1 MPPYLFDQGKIRMS
15 LIRRSLLVA
24 AIVSG
29 LGLSACQRE
38 AGTGAA
44 KPAVALDSAAAARA
58 AAAIASPA
66 WLRERLPEHTVGYLR
81 IPSPWSLAAAP
92 NGRALDGAL
101 ASEAHTRLI
110 ADLRAGIAKD
120 PVLQQAGA
128 APALALLLDDLAGPV
143 EIAIVDGSDIANPA
157 SNVFVSAPLKF
168 ADVAALNAR
177 LAELKAPTL
186 AQPLDADGKGK
197 LSGNGFVRFDAATK
211 RLHALFGM
219 AASAPALDLLIQQT
233 AQTRAH
239 AMHATEKDVDASGQ
253 GLFYWMSLKGVTGM
267 ASAQMAAAKPGTALR
282 DFLDR
287 GQSIAAGWGTVG
299 SRGRMQIQLA
309 APGARLLSYFA
320 PRNFTAAI
328 KTAGRPEW
336 AVTMALPSATQIAQI
351 EANLDADFGAGTR
364 EAYAAMREKM
374 KAEVGVD
381 PMELLGTLGGNLV
394 TFEDEAGIY
403 TALQVTD
410 RAALYAKLDEFVAK
424 LKWSHET
431 AKVGNATLHHLYV
444 PGMTGLAKQAEDDAS
459 AANAWLKI
467 YSRMGSHAY
476 WTEEGDYLVFADVP
490 QALADRADA
499 KLDADLG
506 QWLRDNQSYDPNST
520 LLGITG
526 KTRNAQR
533 KVYYAYLL
541 GLQHVAD
548 ALGQKIDLTSLPHA
562 ATLGL
567 PVEGA
572 TGLALDATKDRVG
585 LSLTY
590 EQNPAEVLFGTGGL
604 AAVATAGVLAAIAVP
619 AYEDYVA
626 RTQVGQVLGDAT
638 RYQATIA
645 EYYAK
650 KRKLPAS
657 DDDLAH
663 AEFGASLKYLEGY
676 YVDSGAIVLQ
686 FGDEAKKALHDTTL
700 VLTPYAL
707 NGELVWQCGDAAI
720 DAEAE
725 AISDTAE
732 TTTAPANLLPAN
744 CKP

>member
-1 MPPYLFDQGKIRMS
+1 MS

-29 LGLSACQRE
+29 LGLAACQRD
-38 AGTGAA
+38 ASTPADT
-44 KPAVALDSAAAARA
+44 KSAVATLDSAAAARA

-92 NGRALDGAL
+92 NGRALDAAL
-101 ASEAHTRLI
+101 ASEAHTKLI

-120 PVLQQAGA
+120 PLLKQAGA

-143 EIAIVDGSDIANPA
+143 EVAIVDGSDIANPA
-157 SNVFVSAPLKF
+157 SNVLVSAPLKF

-177 LAELKAPTL
+177 LAELEAPALVPPL
-186 AQPLDADGKGK
+186 AADGKGK
-197 LSGNGFVRFDAATK
+197 LSGNGFVRFDASTK
-211 RLHALFGM
+211 RLYALFGM

-233 AQTRAH
+233 AQTRPH
-239 AMHATEKDVDASGQ
+239 AMHATEKEVDVSGQ

-267 ASAQMAAAKPGTALR
+267 ASAQMPAAKPGTALR

-299 SRGRMQIQLA
+299 NRGRLQVQLA

-336 AVTMALPSATQIAQI
+336 AVTMALPSAQQIAQI

-364 EAYAAMREKM
+364 EAYMKAREKM
-374 KAEVGVD
+374 KAEAGVD
-381 PMELLGTLGGNLV
+381 PMELIGALGGNLV
-394 TFEDEAGIY
+394 AFEDAAGIY
-403 TALQVTD
+403 TALQVSD

-424 LKWSHET
+424 LKWSHDT
-431 AKVGNATLHHLYV
+431 IKIGNATLHHLYV
-444 PGMTGLAKQAEDDAS
+444 PGLTSLAKQAEEDAS
-459 AANAWLKI
+459 ASSAWLKI

-506 QWLRDNQSYDPNST
+506 QWLRENQSYDPNTT

-526 KTRNAQR
+526 KTRHAQR

-548 ALGQKIDLTSLPHA
+548 ALGQKIAIGSLPHA
-562 ATLGL
+562 SALGL

-572 TGLALDATKDRVG
+572 TGLALDATKDRIG

-590 EQNPAEVLFGTGGL
+590 EQNPAEVLFGTGGV
-604 AAVATAGVLAAIAVP
+604 AAVATVGVLAAIAVP
-619 AYEDYVA
+619 AYQDYVT
-626 RTQVGQVLGDAT
+626 RTQVSQVVSDSLSYKTAIADY
-638 RYQATIA
+638 YQTHG
-645 EYYAK
+645 
-650 KRKLPAS
+650 KLPAS
-657 DDDLAH
+657 DDELDLA
-663 AEFGASLKYLEGY
+663 EYGDSVKYLNAW
-676 YVDSGAIVLQ
+676 YVDDGAIVLQ
-686 FGDEAKKALHDTTL
+686 FGDEANKSLKDTTL
-700 VLTPYAL
+700 VLKPYAL
-707 NGELVWQCGDAAI
+707 NGSLAWQCGDAAVEEG
-720 DAEAE
+720 AESISSSE
-725 AISDTAE
+725 ATTDT
-732 TTTAPANLLPAN
+732 PAKLLPAQ